1 MADNRRPALPLAAVP
16 KLAQPLVL
24 SYQLLQHT
32 HFAQYVNFKF
42 SNLIPL
48 KKVNI
53 QKLIWQCNHLMSKQ
67 LPLSRYQHQMTG
79 IDIDKA

>member
-24 SYQLLQHT
+24 SYPLLQHT
-32 HFAQYVNFKF
+32 HFARYVNFEF

-48 KKVNI
+48 KKSEYSEA
-53 QKLIWQCNHLMSKQ
+53 HLAMQPFDEQAAATFKISA
-67 LPLSRYQHQMTG
+67 SNDWH
-79 IDIDKA
+79 